1 MRPASA
7 ARALN
12 NGAPN
17 IERADKLVQLI
28 AKQKG
33 LAIRRS
39 THRWRWSMRGSRPTA
54 RKRRRDLLR

>member
-12 NGAPN
+12 NGVPN

-28 AKQKG
+28 ARQKG
-33 LAIRRS
+33 LSHPVIDATVALVDARLEINRS
-39 THRWRWSMRGSRPTA
+39 KA
-54 RKRRRDLLR
+54 A

>member
-17 IERADKLVQLI
+17 NERADKLVQLI
-28 AKQKG
+28 ARQKG
-33 LAIRRS
+33 LSHPVVDATVTLVDERL
-39 THRWRWSMRGSRPTA
+39 A
-54 RKRRRDLLR
+54 ANRKKAAA